1 MNLLCLVFVIVV
13 RMKSKSTSKKTIYSA
28 LIANLL
34 IAITKF
40 IAGGLSSSAA
50 MISEGIHSVVDT
62 VNQLLL
68 LFGIRQSKKPAD
80 ALRPFGYGKELY
92 FWSFIVSILIFGLGG
107 GLSIYQG
114 ITHIIHPDELKD
126 PTWNYVVLALS
137 VIFEGS
143 SLYIAWKEF
152 NETRGSDSWWAAI
165 IKSKNPA
172 NFLVLFEDG
181 GAVLGLVTVATCL
194 FIGHHYNLPYMDGLA
209 SLLVGLLLVAISMIL
224 ARESRS
230 LLMGEGIA
238 PETQSK
244 IIALAQKDESVI
256 QARHILSTYQSPE
269 EVVLM
274 LIIAFKDDL
283 DTEDINDAIIRIR
296 KSIKKAF
303 PLVSFIII
311 QPEAVR
317 P

>member
-1 MNLLCLVFVIVV
+1 
-13 RMKSKSTSKKTIYSA
+13 MKSKTASSKSIYSA

-40 IAGGLSSSAA
+40 VAGGLSSSAA
-50 MISEGIHSVVDT
+50 MISEGIHSLVDT
-62 VNQLLL
+62 INQLLL

-80 ALRPFGYGKELY
+80 AERPFGYGKELY

-126 PTWNYVVLALS
+126 PTWNYVVLGIS
-137 VIFEGS
+137 VIFEGV

-152 NETRGSDSWWAAI
+152 NAVRGSDSWWSAI

-181 GAVLGLVTVATCL
+181 GAVMGLSIVAICL
-194 FIGHHYNLPYMDGLA
+194 FVGHEYNLPWMDGLA
-209 SLLVGLLLVAISMIL
+209 SLLVGLLLVAISVIL

-238 PETQSK
+238 PETQAK
-244 IIALAQKDESVI
+244 ITDLAQKDPAVI
-256 QARHILSTYQSPE
+256 QARHVLSTYQSPE

-274 LIIAFKDDL
+274 LIIAFQPDL
-283 DTEDINDAIIRIR
+283 NTEEINAAIVRIR
-296 KSIKKAF
+296 GSIKKAF

-311 QPEAVR
+311 QPEAVKT
-317 P
+317 

>member
-1 MNLLCLVFVIVV
+1 MPA
-13 RMKSKSTSKKTIYSA
+13 MKSKPASKKSIYSA

-40 IAGGLSSSAA
+40 VAGALSSSAA
-50 MISEGIHSVVDT
+50 MISEGIHSLVDT
-62 VNQLLL
+62 INQLLL
-68 LFGIRQSKKPAD
+68 LFGIHQSKRPAD

-114 ITHIIHPDELKD
+114 ITHIIHPDELRD
-126 PTWNYVVLALS
+126 PTWNYVVLGLS
-137 VIFEGS
+137 LIFEGI
-143 SLYIAWKEF
+143 SLGIAWKEF
-152 NETRGSDSWWAAI
+152 NQVRGKDSWWSAI

-181 GAVLGLVTVATCL
+181 GAVLGLSIVAVCL
-194 FIGHHYNLPYMDGLA
+194 FIGHEYNLPWMDGLA
-209 SLLVGLLLVAISMIL
+209 SLLVGLLLVAISIIL

-238 PETQSK
+238 PETQQE
-244 IIALAQKDESVI
+244 IIKLAEGDKSVI

-274 LIIAFKDDL
+274 LIIAFEPNL
-283 DTEDINDAIIRIR
+283 DTDDINSAIVRIR
-296 KSIKKAF
+296 GAIKQAY

-311 QPEAVR
+311 QPEAVKDLS
-317 P
+317 